1 MTETIKRTPEE
12 VRQEAAYQAKL
23 KKLPEFTRIL
33 LDWGEGEHVVELT
46 LSTGEKVTGTIA
58 VNHDFTIVFVGLET
72 DAETAYRIENVIG
85 VRYVREA

>member
-1 MTETIKRTPEE
+1 MRTPEE
-12 VRQEAAYQAKL
+12 VRTEAAEQARRRA
-23 KKLPEFTRIL
+23 LPEFTKIL

-46 LSTGEKVTGTIA
+46 LSTGDKVTGTIS

-72 DAETAYRIENVIG
+72 DSETAYRIENVIG

>member
-46 LSTGEKVTGTIA
+46 LSTGAKVTGTIA